1 MVEDVIIVLISFFL
15 VAGLCTYYYAD
26 IKFQNNPYK
35 WVVFAII
42 CLLVVIIEILMMI
55 YRSTAK
61 NILFIGN
68 IIQILDSAA
77 LLLVNHLSK
86 GIVYFA
92 FAIFF
97 LVWAATIAIYF
108 HVHRKNLKKFEE
120 QKQLDEEKKKE
131 QQQAVP
137 PLTTDEKTN
146 ETKTSKKLT
155 TVNLDSEGLN
165 SDDSSNKAEDKVN
178 KTNDV
183 AANLQEPVKDIDLM
197 GLELKDF
204 DISNFAGLKQAFNA
218 SKQGL
223 QLTKQGDDYIAVY
236 CNSKGLQQIK
246 KILSKNSIDAS
257 LLKAQAEIVTF
268 NQEKIK
274 VMPITD
280 YLQRF
285 KRSGGND

>member
-137 PLTTDEKTN
+137 PSTTDEKTN
-146 ETKTSKKLT
+146 EAKTSKKL
-155 TVNLDSEGLN
+155 
-165 SDDSSNKAEDKVN
+165 EDKVST
-178 KTNDV
+178 TNDLDD
-183 AANLQEPVKDIDLM
+183 NLQEPVEDIDLL

-257 LLKAQAEIVTF
+257 PLKAQAEIVTF
-268 NQEKIK
+268 NQAKIK

-285 KRSGGND
+285 KRRGND